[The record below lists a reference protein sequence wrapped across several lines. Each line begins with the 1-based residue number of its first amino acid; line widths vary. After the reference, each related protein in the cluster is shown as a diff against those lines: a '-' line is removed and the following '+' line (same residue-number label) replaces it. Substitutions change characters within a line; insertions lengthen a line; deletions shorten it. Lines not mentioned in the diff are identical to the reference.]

1 MSRIGRR
8 AAYGVVY
15 CLVLALLVTLCVGI
29 YRKAMPW
36 QRTAEV
42 TLVAAR
48 AGLGLNPQSDVKFQG
63 VLVGQ
68 VSAVHPRPD
77 GVRVDLAIEK
87 DKLALIPA
95 SVSPRVV
102 PKTLFGD
109 KFVDLVG
116 SPDPGPSR
124 LRSGQELR
132 VSQVAVEVSDLFSRL
147 EPILAAVDPAKLS
160 TVLSVI
166 AEVLHGRGGQIAATL
181 DRTREFLEQVDPH
194 LPTLV
199 ADLRSLG
206 RTADVYAEGA
216 DDLGTILTSAAGLS
230 QDLLVPRQRTFDQML
245 DQVTGVSKQ
254 TSDLLDTS
262 GDTLVKV
269 SGRLEPVTELLE
281 EYSSVLGCTITG
293 TRIVDTLANEVMGS
307 RGPYV
312 SLTIDMLTDQ
322 APYTYPDDLPT
333 NPSST
338 AHDSRLPAIYPGWEP
353 HCPEFTDAVLAMR
366 NHGPYSQL
374 LPGVVL
380 DLDEARG
387 TDEAGSGQ
395 TAPAGERESAAMTDA
410 AVARAREA
418 LARAMA
424 ASLTSTPQ
432 DEVPGYAGMLL
443 TPLVSDG
450 EVDLP

>member
-1 MSRIGRR
+1 MSQVGRR
-8 AAYGVVY
+8 AAYGMVY
-15 CLVLALLVTLCVGI
+15 CLVLGLLVTLCVGI

-36 QRTAEV
+36 QRSAEV

-68 VSAVHPRPD
+68 VSAVHARPD
-77 GVRVDLAIEK
+77 GVRVDLAIDK
-87 DKLALIPA
+87 SKLALIPE

-116 SPDPGPSR
+116 SPEAGPER
-124 LRSGQELR
+124 LRSGQELE
-132 VSQVAVEVSDLFSRL
+132 VDEVAVEVSDLFSRL
-147 EPILAAVDPAKLS
+147 ESILAAVDPAKLS

-166 AEVLHGRGGQIAATL
+166 AEVLQGRGEQIAATL
-181 DRTREFLEQVDPH
+181 NRTREFLEQVDPH

-199 ADLRSLG
+199 EDLRKLD

-216 DDLGTILTSAAGLS
+216 DDLGTILTSAADLS
-230 QDLLVPRQRTFDQML
+230 RDLLVPRQRSFDELL

-254 TSDLLDTS
+254 TSDLLDRS
-262 GDTLVKV
+262 GATFVKV
-269 SGRLEPVTELLE
+269 TGRLEPVTELLE
-281 EYSSVLGCTITG
+281 EYSSVLGCTVTG

-307 RGPYV
+307 RGPYA
-312 SLTIDMLTDQ
+312 SLTFDMITDQ

-333 NPSST
+333 NPDST
-338 AHDSRLPAIYPGWEP
+338 AHDSKLPAIYPGWEP

-380 DLDEARG
+380 DLDEKHGASQ
-387 TDEAGSGQ
+387 D
-395 TAPAGERESAAMTDA
+395 APSQSERESAAMTSA

-424 ASLTSTPQ
+424 ASLTGRPQ

-443 TPLVSDG
+443 TPMVSDG